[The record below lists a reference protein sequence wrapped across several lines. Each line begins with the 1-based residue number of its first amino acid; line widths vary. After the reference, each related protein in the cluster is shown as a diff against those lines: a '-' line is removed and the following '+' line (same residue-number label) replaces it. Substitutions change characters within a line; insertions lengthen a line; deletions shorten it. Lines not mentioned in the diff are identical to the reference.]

1 MESKRSLEG
10 AAYVNYYDCRIHE
23 INPGGAEGG
32 DQEAHAQYRQRD
44 ILLAF
49 QNLYGDH
56 TGAAQAAVIL
66 KALDSFE
73 IAPQLHCFVGD
84 NATNNDNELI

>member
-1 MESKRSLEG
+1 MWTLSNHLSFLGVVGHFAGEYLLI
-10 AAYVNYYDCRIHE
+10 AVFWQQLTTPD
-23 INPGGAEGG
+23 
-32 DQEAHAQYRQRD
+32 AQYRQRD